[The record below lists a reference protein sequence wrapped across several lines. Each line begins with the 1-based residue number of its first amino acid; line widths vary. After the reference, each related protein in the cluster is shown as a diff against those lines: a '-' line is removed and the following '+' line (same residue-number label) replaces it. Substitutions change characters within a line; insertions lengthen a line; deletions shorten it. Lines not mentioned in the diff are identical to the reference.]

1 MKNVLF
7 ILTFSLFGF
16 SLAKADTVDSLLL
29 ELDNVL
35 ENSAIYEQQKV
46 QRIASM
52 KKKIGMSSL
61 TIQDTYYLHKAL
73 YREYESYICDS
84 ALHYINR
91 NIDIARQINNEEWLV
106 SSQLN
111 KASVL
116 ITSGLYVEAMELLKS
131 LSKQC
136 MTQEDL
142 LNYYVAYSNI
152 YLYLAEYT
160 SPDYEHKYIDYV
172 NQYSDSIIN
181 LLPVGSHQYV
191 ISRSQILMNQEQYEK
206 ALDIL
211 LLHADNLEQDTHEY
225 AVTTSILAFVYH
237 LMNDKQKETGYRIL
251 SAIADIKAVV
261 TESYSLCA
269 LAELLFREG
278 ELERA
283 NRYIKSSLE
292 MTNRYK
298 ARLRSLQVSNILPLI
313 DRSWQEEINTQQK
326 QLFCLIVTISLL
338 AVVLLVAIAYVIGQ
352 MKKIRKARQ
361 EVVDTNTALKTL
373 NVELSQLNNALK
385 EANSVKEEYL
395 GCFLQL
401 CSTYIDKLDTYR
413 RTLNKK
419 AAAGKMNELYD
430 LLKSKKM
437 MDEELKDF
445 YHNFDASFLKIFP
458 KFIEEFNGL
467 LPEEEQIIPKKN
479 ELLTTELRI
488 FALVR
493 LGITDSTRIASFL
506 RYSITTIYTYRSK
519 MKNKSLHKDDFEERI
534 MKISSF
540 R

>member
-1 MKNVLF
+1 M
-7 ILTFSLFGF
+7 
-16 SLAKADTVDSLLL
+16 VDSLLL

-35 ENSAIYEQQKV
+35 ENSALYEQQKV
-46 QRIASM
+46 QRIAAM
-52 KKKIGMSSL
+52 KKKVGIPSL
-61 TIQDTYYLHKAL
+61 TIQDTYYLYKAL

-84 ALHYINR
+84 ALHYINK
-91 NIDIARQINNEEWLV
+91 NIDIARQSNNAQWLV
-106 SSQLN
+106 SSQLH

-131 LSKQC
+131 LPRQS
-136 MTQEDL
+136 MNQEDS

-160 SPDYEHKYIDYV
+160 SPDYEHRYIDKV
-172 NQYSDSIIN
+172 NNYSDSIVN
-181 LLPVGSHQYV
+181 LIPPGSHQYV
-191 ISRSQILMNQEQYEK
+191 ISRSQVLMNREQFDK
-206 ALDIL
+206 ALEL
-211 LLHADNLEQDTHEY
+211 LLQHADNLEMDSHEY

-237 LMNDKQKETGYRIL
+237 LQGDKEKEMEYRIL
-251 SAIADIKAVV
+251 SALADIKAVV

-292 MTNRYK
+292 MTNKYK
-298 ARLRSLQVSNILPLI
+298 ARLRSLQISNILPLI
-313 DRSWQEEINTQQK
+313 DRSWQEEENRLQHK
-326 QLFCLIVTISLL
+326 LFGLILSISLL
-338 AVVLLVAIAYVIGQ
+338 VLVLLVAIVYVIRQ
-352 MKKIRKARQ
+352 IKKLRKTRR
-361 EVVDTNTALKTL
+361 EVLEKNIALQNL
-373 NVELSQLNNALK
+373 NSELRMLNNALA
-385 EANSVKEEYL
+385 EANCVKEEYL

-430 LLKSKKM
+430 LLKSPKM
-437 MDEELKDF
+437 VDEELKDF

-493 LGITDSTRIASFL
+493 LGITDSTRIAGFL

-519 MKNKSLHKDDFEERI
+519 MKNKSLYKDDFEEQI
-534 MKISSF
+534 MKIASF